1 MQPEIKSPPAEANG
15 HSSAKRGRLVLR
27 LLGIFGVVVAV
38 PLCVAGGL
46 LSLSGRNSI
55 QSSGAAVS
63 RVGEQAFNKSAGEL
77 INLATKGFRQSGR
90 QTAAL
95 SRAQVLE
102 LGKSQE
108 KASEEALRKSGQK
121 LIRDGTATLQ
131 QSTEK
136 LIRSN
141 SRILA
146 KSNAQLM
153 RMHEEAVQQVSAML
167 IAEAKDALEKSGEK
181 FAELNRNTIRNLAGQ
196 TSRERA
202 RRIAE
207 KVDQQVVELASEI
220 AMAARHPG
228 IAGLNREIMELGLWN
243 LVLSNPYVLSAT
255 VVNSRGQQIYSVSRG
270 IPVPEKLSGPPGI
283 PEGNFVLSDV
293 VVDAERRDATILVT
307 VPLDAPP
314 GRSAGSLMAWM
325 SLQALSSLMQQ
336 AYPGGPAGAVT
347 YLVSPDGVIMAHPDP
362 QKVGERVPD
371 EHLPAFQASRETES
385 GYVELN
391 GANGESTVCGF
402 ARVGKR
408 PWVVLTTQPMREL
421 LTAAEQIRQTINDTW
436 RQAADQMEQKAQQKA
451 AQMLSVAVPEQRK
464 IALEAAAA
472 VRTEGERMV
481 SEAAKRL
488 AEEQSREIAS
498 AVLDARSMARKQAA
512 AAAATVEK
520 YTAQAMQKS
529 SAVLREQAQRSAALG
544 RERMRQ
550 LSTTEAQKA
559 AKKMLVQSGWM
570 LGLFVAC
577 ALGLAALTAG
587 SIVRPVRQ
595 LVESTQALARG
606 NLSHRAVVQG
616 NDELAQLALAFNKMA
631 EEIERTQEELKK
643 SNEVLAKE
651 KSLIQAIVENTPDG
665 LVLLDPNGNVVF
677 ANPAAR
683 AFLGVTEGANGG
695 ANQDALALAVAEI
708 PEATQQPKDL
718 VIEKPTKRV
727 VQIRCAPVAD
737 SSGKTWGRLVHL
749 HDVTR
754 EREIDEMKNN
764 FVSLVSHE
772 LRTPLT
778 SILGF
783 SSYILT
789 GKMGPM
795 TPAQKTA
802 LESMHR
808 QARRLRAIISDFLEI
823 SRMESGRFQ
832 IRTEEVPVAEVAV
845 RVVEEMR
852 PQADEKG
859 IRLFLSSDSDCGAC
873 ALGDEERIAQVF
885 TNLIANAIKFTQP
898 GGTVEVCVKQLDGVV
913 EASVRDT
920 GIGIPESE
928 LPRIF
933 DRFYQV
939 ERAVTRKTGGT
950 GLGLAIV
957 KNIVEAHGG
966 NISVKSSVGQ
976 GSTFTF
982 TLPAAGRVQF
992 TAAEGA

>member
-1 MQPEIKSPPAEANG
+1 MRPDVKSPSAEAGVPLN
-15 HSSAKRGRLVLR
+15 AKRGRLVLR

-55 QSSGAAVS
+55 RSSGAAVS
-63 RVGEQAFNKSAGEL
+63 RVGEQAFSRSAEEL
-77 INLATKGFRQSGR
+77 INLATNSFKQSGR

-95 SRAQVLE
+95 SRSQVLE

-108 KASEEALRKSGQK
+108 RSSEEALRRSGQK
-121 LIRDGTATLQ
+121 LIRDGTATLH
-131 QSTEK
+131 QSTER
-136 LIRSN
+136 LIESN

-202 RRIAE
+202 KRIAE

-220 AMAARHPG
+220 AMAARRPG
-228 IAGLNREIMELGLWN
+228 IAGPNREAMELGLWN

-255 VVNSRGQQIYSVSRG
+255 VINSRGQQVYSVSRG
-270 IPVPEKLSGPPGI
+270 IPVPEKLSGPPGV
-283 PEGNFVLSDV
+283 PEGNFVLSEA
-293 VVDAERRDATILVT
+293 VVDAERKDATILVT

-314 GRSAGSLMAWM
+314 GRTAGSLTAWL

-336 AYPGGPAGAVT
+336 AYPGGPVEAVT
-347 YLVSPDGVIMAHPDP
+347 YLASSDGVILAHPNP
-362 QKVGERVPD
+362 QKVGERVPS
-371 EHLPAFQASRETES
+371 EHIPAFQASREAES
-385 GYVELN
+385 GYVELD
-391 GANGESTVCGF
+391 GANGESTICGF

-451 AQMLSVAVPEQRK
+451 AQMLSVVVPEQKK
-464 IALEAAAA
+464 IASEAAAA

-481 SEAAKRL
+481 SEAVKRL
-488 AEEQSREIAS
+488 AKEQSREIAS
-498 AVLDARSMARKQAA
+498 AVLEARTMARKQAA

-520 YTAQAMQKS
+520 YTAQAMQS
-529 SAVLREQAQRSAALG
+529 SSTALREQAQRSAALG
-544 RERMRQ
+544 RERMKQ
-550 LSTTEAQKA
+550 LSSTEAQKA
-559 AKKMLVQSGWM
+559 ARKMLVQSGWM

-606 NLSHRAVVQG
+606 NLSHRAVVHG

-665 LVLLDPNGNVVF
+665 LLLLDPNGSVVF

-683 AFLGVTEGANGG
+683 SFLGLTEEANGKI
-695 ANQDALALAVAEI
+695 NQDALVLAEM
-708 PEATQQPKDL
+708 PEAAQQPKDL
-718 VIEKPTKRV
+718 VIEKPTKRI
-727 VQIRCAPVAD
+727 VQIRCAPVAGP
-737 SSGKTWGRLVHL
+737 SGITWGRLVHL

-802 LESMHR
+802 LESMYR

-832 IRTEEVPVAEVAV
+832 IHTEEVPLADVAA

-859 IRLFLSSDSDCGAC
+859 IKLFLSPDSDCTAC
-873 ALGDEERIAQVF
+873 AIGDEERIAQVF
-885 TNLIANAIKFTQP
+885 TNLIANAVKFTQP
-898 GGTVEVCVKQLDGVV
+898 G
-913 EASVRDT
+913 
-920 GIGIPESE
+920 
-928 LPRIF
+928 
-933 DRFYQV
+933 
-939 ERAVTRKTGGT
+939 
-950 GLGLAIV
+950 
-957 KNIVEAHGG
+957 
-966 NISVKSSVGQ
+966 
-976 GSTFTF
+976 
-982 TLPAAGRVQF
+982 
-992 TAAEGA
+992 